1 MESQYPDPLPDN
13 TTSQKMVVD
22 AFEDKPKSSPHDS
35 CVIEALTGININEAT
50 TTWDFSIGNT
60 TLLDT
65 FEGLSHND
73 IVTPMLLELKEAAEE
88 NPLSNLQ
95 EIVTVQAKSSITE
108 TFHLLEDTPFHPISC
123 SLENK
128 KSGKVSPT
136 QEIIFPSVVKAPE
149 LVDPLKLSICPPAL
163 LSSNPSV
170 TNPSFSFHLSHQS
183 KPLREPLCP
192 AHPKVDPRFDGNEAL
207 LAKPAELFGGYR
219 TKNSPNPV
227 PEKLLRHPKKILN
240 CTGGLTPVGQVS
252 SLIKSVSQ
260 NSQNSSPSKIL
271 STEFLRLKLMKR
283 LKAKKKKLAK
293 LNQLLS
299 TEEGESTPR
308 PDSTDISSPYSVTSS
323 TSAYDNPAFD
333 HFFAELLSPSMSAS
347 NLSPDSTGHVEIPTN
362 SQSAGTSESISQKN
376 STPVSRLSCPLLNVS
391 LATNDDFLDEL
402 ISGGRGNQSVIEN
415 AEHYALD
422 IFI

>member
-1 MESQYPDPLPDN
+1 MESQNPDPLPDN
-13 TTSQKMVVD
+13 TTTERMVDD
-22 AFEDKPKSSPHDS
+22 AFEDKTMSSPHDS

-73 IVTPMLLELKEAAEE
+73 IVTPMLIELKEAAEE

-108 TFHLLEDTPFHPISC
+108 TFHLLEETPFHPIPC
-123 SLENK
+123 SLKNK
-128 KSGKVSPT
+128 KSGNVSPT
-136 QEIIFPSVVKAPE
+136 QEIIFPPVVKAPE
-149 LVDPLKLSICPPAL
+149 LVDPLKMSICPPTL
-163 LSSNPSV
+163 LSSNPSAS
-170 TNPSFSFHLSHQS
+170 NPSFSFHHLSHQS

-192 AHPKVDPRFDGNEAL
+192 THPKVDPRFDGNEAL

-240 CTGGLTPVGQVS
+240 CTGGLTPMGQVS

-323 TSAYDNPAFD
+323 TSAYDSPAFD
-333 HFFAELLSPSMSAS
+333 HFFAELLSPAMSAS

-376 STPVSRLSCPLLNVS
+376 S